1 MAITINKEQQDLIQ
15 IHQIHIHTEKKL
27 NMLVKVLE
35 QNHRHGFFFKLFKR
49 KCKICTAL
57 KKVTHGE

>member
-1 MAITINKEQQDLIQ
+1 MARVINEEQQRLIE
-15 IHQIHIHTEKKL
+15 IHHIHIHTEKKL

-35 QNHRHGFFFKLFKR
+35 QNHKHGFFFRLFKR

-57 KKVTHGE
+57 KKVVYGE

>member
-1 MAITINKEQQDLIQ
+1 MSIHITKEQEDLIH
-15 IHQIHIHTEKKL
+15 IHHIHIHTEKKL

-35 QNHRHGFFFKLFKR
+35 QNHKHGFFFKLFKR

-57 KKVTHGE
+57 KKVVYGE